1 MPWLTDI
8 SCDYSMQ
15 RGSSPSPPEL
25 QAQEEYAR
33 MRQRADAASG
43 KHHSYK
49 ESRRFRQD
57 GLMVHTSYE
66 HCGACP

>member
-1 MPWLTDI
+1 MHAKRSL
-8 SCDYSMQ
+8 
-15 RGSSPSPPEL
+15 
-25 QAQEEYAR
+25 YAR

-66 HCGACP
+66 HCGAWLNILMGRAVGELEGKDILRQR